1 MMISPLH
8 QSALTT
14 PDAIAIEDGQD
25 TYSYSTLSTMVSN
38 LAMSLQTQGLQ
49 RGDIVGCLSHNNLEM
64 ICLYWAC
71 IDSGWVFLPLSPRL
85 SNQQINQLIDTYQVA
100 WLWTDNPSRYSD
112 IDGVQGLGLSLCIQ
126 ANASPAAVKISPHI
140 ASNIIL
146 TSGSSGAPKA
156 AVHCL
161 LNHIASAQGA
171 ASYIPVSPNDS
182 WLLSLPL
189 FHIGGLAILH
199 RCTLAGA
206 RIVLRHLATSL
217 AAQLQQSNISHV
229 SLVPTQALQ
238 ILTQQPNALTQVKA
252 LLLGG
257 GMIEPQLIDSLNAL
271 NIKAYTSYGMTEMS
285 SQITTAKANLAGH
298 HGRPLPARQLKLV
311 DGLIWVKGECLF
323 LGYLT
328 PQGVSLPVDEQ
339 GWFCTQDKGQLNDKG
354 QLMILGRADNM
365 FICGGE
371 NVHPEQ
377 LEAVLITHPNVAQ
390 AIVFAM
396 PDPVFGHLPAAIIDY
411 VAANDA
417 VPLNSASIDLINA
430 QLSQLIAQKLARFMR
445 PRHYF
450 SWPKQVVSSGIKAP
464 RKLIIAAVQQPQAE

>member
-8 QSALTT
+8 QTALTT
-14 PDAIAIEDGQD
+14 PNAIAIEDGQD

-85 SNQQINQLIDTYQVA
+85 SNQQINQLIGTYQVT
-100 WLWTDNPSRYSD
+100 WLWTDNPSRYID
-112 IDGVQGLGLSLCIQ
+112 ISGAQGLNLSLCIQ
-126 ANASPAAVKISPHI
+126 ANTSPTAVKVSPHI

-146 TSGSSGAPKA
+146 TSGSSGTPKA
-156 AVHCL
+156 ALHCL
-161 LNHIASAQGA
+161 LNHLASAQGA
-171 ASYIPVSPNDS
+171 ASYIPVRASDA

-206 RIVLRHLATSL
+206 RIVLRNVALSL
-217 AAQLQQSNISHV
+217 AEQLQHSTISHV

-271 NIKAYTSYGMTEMS
+271 NINAYTSYGMTEMS

-298 HGRPLPARQLKLV
+298 HGRPLPARQLKLI
-311 DGLIWVKGECLF
+311 DGVIWVKGECLF

-328 PQGVSLPVDEQ
+328 PQGISLPVDDQ

-354 QLMILGRADNM
+354 QLIISGRVDNM

-377 LEAVLITHPNVAQ
+377 LEAVLMTHPNVAQ

-396 PDPVFGHLPAAIIDY
+396 PDPIFGHLPAAIIDY
-411 VAANDA
+411 VDEHNTEQ
-417 VPLNSASIDLINA
+417 VNA
-430 QLSQLIAQKLARFMR
+430 QLSELIAQKLARFMR

-464 RKLIIAAVQQPQAE
+464 RKLIIAAVQQPRA

>member
-8 QSALTT
+8 QTALAT
-14 PDAIAIEDGQD
+14 PTAIAIEDGRD
-25 TYSYSTLSTMVSN
+25 TYSFSTLSSMVSN

-85 SNQQINQLIDTYQVA
+85 SNSQINQLIDTYQVS
-100 WLWTDNPSRYSD
+100 WLWTDSPGRLTD
-112 IDGVQGLGLSLCIQ
+112 IAVTHDLNVSLCMQ
-126 ANASPAAVKISPHI
+126 ANPSPAAVKISPHI

-146 TSGSSGAPKA
+146 TSGSSGTPKA
-156 AVHCL
+156 AMHCL
-161 LNHIASAQGA
+161 LNHLASAQGS
-171 ASYIPVSPNDS
+171 ASFIPLTANDA

-199 RCTLAGA
+199 RCTLAAA
-206 RIVLRHLATSL
+206 RIVLRNTAISL
-217 AAQLQQSNISHV
+217 AEQLQQSTISHV

-238 ILTQQPNALTQVKA
+238 ILTQQPSALTRVKA

-271 NIKAYTSYGMTEMS
+271 NINAYTSYGMTEMS

-311 DGLIWVKGECLF
+311 DGIIWVKGECLF

-354 QLMILGRADNM
+354 QLMISGRVDNM

-377 LEAVLITHPNVAQ
+377 LEAVLMTHPNVAQ
-390 AIVFAM
+390 AMVFAM
-396 PDPVFGHLPAAIIDY
+396 SDPIFGHLPAAIIDY
-411 VAANDA
+411 VDNNGDELVGSADI
-417 VPLNSASIDLINA
+417 NSINI
-430 QLSQLIAQKLARFMR
+430 QLSELIEQKLARFMR
-445 PRHYF
+445 PRQYF
-450 SWPKQVVSSGIKAP
+450 NWPKQVISSGIKAP
-464 RKLIIAAVQQPQAE
+464 RKLIIAAVQQP

>member
-14 PDAIAIEDGQD
+14 PTAIAIEDGHD
-25 TYSYSTLSTMVSN
+25 TYSYSTLSAMVNN

-49 RGDIVGCLSHNNLEM
+49 RGDIVGCLSQNNLEM

-71 IDSGWVFLPLSPRL
+71 IDAGWVFLPLSPRL
-85 SNQQINQLIDTYQVA
+85 SNQQINQLIETYQVS
-100 WLWTDNPSRYSD
+100 WLWTDNPGRLTEITVAHYLS
-112 IDGVQGLGLSLCIQ
+112 VSLCIQ
-126 ANASPAAVKISPHI
+126 ANPSSTAVKVSPHI

-146 TSGSSGAPKA
+146 TSGSSGTPKA

-161 LNHIASAQGA
+161 LNHMASAQGS
-171 ASYIPVSPNDS
+171 ASYIPLKMNHS

-199 RCTLAGA
+199 RCALAGA
-206 RIVLRHLATSL
+206 RIVLRNTAISL
-217 AAQLQQSNISHV
+217 AEQLQQSTISHV

-238 ILTQQPNALTQVKA
+238 ILAQHPKALTQAKA

-285 SQITTAKANLAGH
+285 SQITTAKANLTGH

-311 DGLIWVKGECLF
+311 DGIIWVKGECLF

-328 PQGVSLPVDEQ
+328 PQGVSLPVDDQ
-339 GWFCTQDKGQLNDKG
+339 GWFCTQDKGQLNAKG

-365 FICGGE
+365 FISGGE

-377 LEAVLITHPNVAQ
+377 LEALLMTHPNVAQ

-411 VAANDA
+411 VDEQNTEQ
-417 VPLNSASIDLINA
+417 INA
-430 QLSQLIAQKLARFMR
+430 QLSELVEQKLARFLR
-445 PRHYF
+445 PRQYF
-450 SWPKQVVSSGIKAP
+450 SWPKQVISSGIKAP
-464 RKLIIAAVQQPQAE
+464 RRLIIAAVQQP

>member
-8 QSALTT
+8 QTALKT
-14 PDAIAIEDGQD
+14 PNAIAIEDGHD
-25 TYSYSTLSTMVSN
+25 TYTYATLSAMVSN
-38 LAMSLQTQGLQ
+38 LTQSLQAQHIG
-49 RGDIVGCLSHNNLEM
+49 RGDIVACLSQNNLEM

-71 IDSGWVFLPLSPRL
+71 IDAGWVFLPLSPRL
-85 SNQQINQLIDTYQVA
+85 SNQQITQLIDTYQIQ
-100 WLWTDNPSRYSD
+100 WLWTDSPSRQID
-112 IDGVQGLGLSLCIQ
+112 IKVAHWLNVSLCIQ
-126 ANASPAAVKISPHI
+126 TNPSPTTVKISPHI

-146 TSGSSGAPKA
+146 TSGSSGTPKA

-161 LNHIASAQGA
+161 LNHMTSAQGS
-171 ASYIPVSPNDS
+171 ASYIPLKMNDS

-206 RIVLRHLATSL
+206 CIALRNSAMSL
-217 AAQLQQSNISHV
+217 AEQLQQSDITHV

-238 ILTQQPNALTQVKA
+238 ILAQQPQVLTHVKA

-257 GMIEPQLIDSLNAL
+257 GMIEPQLISTLNAH

-311 DGLIWVKGECLF
+311 DGIIWVKGECLF

-328 PQGVSLPVDEQ
+328 PQGISLPVDHQ

-354 QLMILGRADNM
+354 QLMISGRIDNM

-377 LEAVLITHPNVAQ
+377 IEAVLMTHPNVAQ

-396 PDPVFGHLPAAIIDY
+396 PDPIFGYLPAAIIDY
-411 VAANDA
+411 VDEHDTEQ
-417 VPLNSASIDLINA
+417 VNA
-430 QLSQLIAQKLARFMR
+430 QLSELIEQKLARFMR
-445 PRHYF
+445 PRQYF
-450 SWPKQVVSSGIKAP
+450 GWPKQVISSGIKAP
-464 RKLIIAAVQQPQAE
+464 RKLIIAAIQQSVV

>member
-1 MMISPLH
+1 
-8 QSALTT
+8 
-14 PDAIAIEDGQD
+14 
-25 TYSYSTLSTMVSN
+25 
-38 LAMSLQTQGLQ
+38 
-49 RGDIVGCLSHNNLEM
+49 
-64 ICLYWAC
+64 
-71 IDSGWVFLPLSPRL
+71 
-85 SNQQINQLIDTYQVA
+85 
-100 WLWTDNPSRYSD
+100 
-112 IDGVQGLGLSLCIQ
+112 
-126 ANASPAAVKISPHI
+126 
-140 ASNIIL
+140 
-146 TSGSSGAPKA
+146 
-156 AVHCL
+156 
-161 LNHIASAQGA
+161 
-171 ASYIPVSPNDS
+171 
-182 WLLSLPL
+182 
-189 FHIGGLAILH
+189 
-199 RCTLAGA
+199 
-206 RIVLRHLATSL
+206 
-217 AAQLQQSNISHV
+217 
-229 SLVPTQALQ
+229 
-238 ILTQQPNALTQVKA
+238 
-252 LLLGG
+252 
-257 GMIEPQLIDSLNAL
+257 
-271 NIKAYTSYGMTEMS
+271 
-285 SQITTAKANLAGH
+285 
-298 HGRPLPARQLKLV
+298 LPARQLKLV
-311 DGLIWVKGECLF
+311 DGVIWVKGECLF

-445 PRHYF
+445 PRRYF

>member
-8 QSALTT
+8 QTALTT
-14 PDAIAIEDGQD
+14 PTAIAIEDGHD
-25 TYSYSTLSTMVSN
+25 SYNYSTLSSMVSN

-85 SNQQINQLIDTYQVA
+85 SNPQINQLIDTYQVS
-100 WLWTDNPSRYSD
+100 WLWTDSPGRLTD
-112 IDGVQGLGLSLCIQ
+112 IAVTHYVNVSLCIQ
-126 ANASPAAVKISPHI
+126 ANPSPAPVKISPHI

-146 TSGSSGAPKA
+146 TSGSSGTPKA
-156 AVHCL
+156 AMHCL
-161 LNHIASAQGA
+161 LNHLASAQGS
-171 ASYIPVSPNDS
+171 ASFIPLTADDA

-199 RCTLAGA
+199 RCTLAAA
-206 RIVLRHLATSL
+206 RIVLRNTAISL
-217 AAQLQQSNISHV
+217 AEQLQQSTISHV

-238 ILTQQPNALTQVKA
+238 ILTQQPCALTQVKA

-257 GMIEPQLIDSLNAL
+257 GMIEPPLIDSLNAL
-271 NIKAYTSYGMTEMS
+271 NINAYTSYGMTEMS

-298 HGRPLPARQLKLV
+298 HGRPLPARQIKLV
-311 DGLIWVKGECLF
+311 DGIIWVKGECLF

-328 PQGVSLPVDEQ
+328 QKGVSLPVDEQ

-354 QLMILGRADNM
+354 QLMISGRVDNM

-377 LEAVLITHPNVAQ
+377 LEAVLMTHPNVAQ

-396 PDPVFGHLPAAIIDY
+396 PDSIFGHLPAAIIDY
-411 VAANDA
+411 VDNNGDEL
-417 VPLNSASIDLINA
+417 VGSAGINLINV
-430 QLSQLIAQKLARFMR
+430 QLSELIEQKLARFMR
-445 PRHYF
+445 PRQYF

-464 RKLIIAAVQQPQAE
+464 RKLIIAAVQQP

>member
-8 QSALTT
+8 QTALTA
-14 PDAIAIEDGQD
+14 PDAVAIEDASNKY
-25 TYSYSTLSTMVSN
+25 TYAQLSVMVIQ
-38 LAMSLQTQGLQ
+38 LTQSLQKQGIHA
-49 RGDIVGCLSHNNLEM
+49 GDIVACLSHNNLQM

-71 IDSGWVFLPLSPRL
+71 IDAGWVFLPLSPRL
-85 SNQQINQLIDTYQVA
+85 SNQQINQLIDTYQVQ
-100 WLWTDNPSRYSD
+100 WLWTDNPSRQAD
-112 IDGVQGLGLSLCIQ
+112 IAVSHYLTVSLYTQGIADLS
-126 ANASPAAVKISPHI
+126 AAKISPHV

-146 TSGSSGAPKA
+146 TSGSSGTPKA
-156 AVHCL
+156 AVHSL

-171 ASYIPVSPNDS
+171 ASYIPLRGNDA

-199 RCTLAGA
+199 RCTLAAA
-206 RIVLRHLATSL
+206 RIVLRDMAKSL
-217 AAQLQQSNISHV
+217 AEQLQQSTISHV

-238 ILTQQPNALTQVKA
+238 LLTLQPQALTHVKA

-257 GMIEPQLIDSLNAL
+257 GMIEPQLINTLNAL
-271 NIKAYTSYGMTEMS
+271 HVKAYTSYGMTEMS
-285 SQITTAKANLAGH
+285 SQITTAKANLSGH

-311 DGLIWVKGECLF
+311 DGVIWVKGECLF
-323 LGYLT
+323 MGYLT

-339 GWFCTQDKGQLNDKG
+339 GWFCTQDKGLLNEKG

-371 NVHPEQ
+371 NLHPEQ
-377 LEAVLITHPNVAQ
+377 IEAALITHPNVAQ

-396 PDPVFGHLPAAIIDY
+396 PDPVFGNLPAAIIDY
-411 VAANDA
+411 IDDNGAEQ
-417 VPLNSASIDLINA
+417 LNTEEINQVNT
-430 QLSQLIAQKLARFMR
+430 QLSELIELKLARFMR
-445 PRHYF
+445 PRQYF

-464 RKLIIAAVQQPQAE
+464 RKLIIDAVQQPRA